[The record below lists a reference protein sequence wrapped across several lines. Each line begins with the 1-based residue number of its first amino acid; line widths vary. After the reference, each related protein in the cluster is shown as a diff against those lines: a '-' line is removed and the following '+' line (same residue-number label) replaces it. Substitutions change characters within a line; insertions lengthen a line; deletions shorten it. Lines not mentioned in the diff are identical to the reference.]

1 MNDCGAEPRT
11 ILAVKLNIDFLE
23 IALPQLV
30 ELPQAAESR
39 EKRARYG
46 AQRRENGP
54 KHGP

>member
-30 ELPQAAESR
+30 EVPQAAESR